1 MNYLVDASLQTKQII
16 IILETKST
24 KSPQMVLLLHCSP
37 RPPARLVRSNRFS
50 GSPNHCSP
58 RPPVCPLSLR
68 RSLRR
73 LQNSADGRRAAEI
86 LPQRFVL

>member
-24 KSPQMVLLLHCSP
+24 KSPKMVLLLHCSP
-37 RPPARLVRSNRFS
+37 RPPAR
-50 GSPNHCSP
+50 
-58 RPPVCPLSLR
+58 PLSWRRSLR